1 MIYSFQI
8 NENIFVDNFIFCF
21 NVSLFDCFS
30 FPSAF
35 LSSKPFRNNQ
45 MHCEIIYRHFNLF
58 VCRNTT
64 EKSKLEKCYSDNKV
78 WAPKC
83 YNGLSNDLDKSLHV
97 SLIKFSCWSKLHVNI
112 ITGLELRELS
122 FTRDLPVIQKSEIPL
137 SEFCPISG
145 D

>member
-1 MIYSFQI
+1 
-8 NENIFVDNFIFCF
+8 
-21 NVSLFDCFS
+21 
-30 FPSAF
+30 
-35 LSSKPFRNNQ
+35 

-97 SLIKFSCWSKLHVNI
+97 SLIRFSYWSKLHVNI

-145 D
+145 DWDELGIPNLAQMSLLKSYWMLQNARVTAFTFSELWK

>member
-1 MIYSFQI
+1 
-8 NENIFVDNFIFCF
+8 
-21 NVSLFDCFS
+21 
-30 FPSAF
+30 
-35 LSSKPFRNNQ
+35 

-97 SLIKFSCWSKLHVNI
+97 SLIRFSYWSKLHVNI

-145 D
+145 DWDELGIPNLAQMSLPKSYWMLQNARVTAFTFSELWK

>member
-1 MIYSFQI
+1 
-8 NENIFVDNFIFCF
+8 
-21 NVSLFDCFS
+21 
-30 FPSAF
+30 
-35 LSSKPFRNNQ
+35 

-145 D
+145 DWDELGILNLAQMSLMKSYWMLQNARVTAFTFSELWK

>member
-1 MIYSFQI
+1 
-8 NENIFVDNFIFCF
+8 
-21 NVSLFDCFS
+21 
-30 FPSAF
+30 
-35 LSSKPFRNNQ
+35 

-145 D
+145 DWDELGIPNLAQMSLLKSYWMLQNARVTAFTFSELWK

>member
-1 MIYSFQI
+1 
-8 NENIFVDNFIFCF
+8 
-21 NVSLFDCFS
+21 
-30 FPSAF
+30 
-35 LSSKPFRNNQ
+35 

-97 SLIKFSCWSKLHVNI
+97 SLIRFSYWSKLHVNI

-145 D
+145 DWDELGIPNLVQMSLPKSYWMLQNARVTAFTFSELWK

>member
-1 MIYSFQI
+1 
-8 NENIFVDNFIFCF
+8 
-21 NVSLFDCFS
+21 
-30 FPSAF
+30 
-35 LSSKPFRNNQ
+35 

-64 EKSKLEKCYSDNKV
+64 EKSNLEKCYADNKV

-97 SLIKFSCWSKLHVNI
+97 SLIRFSYWSKLHVNI

-122 FTRDLPVIQKSEIPL
+122 FTRELPVIQKSEIPL

>member
-1 MIYSFQI
+1 
-8 NENIFVDNFIFCF
+8 
-21 NVSLFDCFS
+21 
-30 FPSAF
+30 
-35 LSSKPFRNNQ
+35 

-97 SLIKFSCWSKLHVNI
+97 SLIRFSYWSKLHVNI

-145 D
+145 DWDELGIPNLAQMSLMKSYWMLQNARVTAFTFSELWK